1 MKKKDIKK
9 FSDKLTKLNEQLNFN
24 NTIPKIRYRKQ
35 TKLASR
41 LYLSKTLDQNT
52 DLINTIESQLK
63 LDLKRIDETIHS
75 K

>member
-63 LDLKRIDETIHS
+63 LDLKRIDETLHS

>member
-52 DLINTIESQLK
+52 YLINTIESQLK
-63 LDLKRIDETIHS
+63 LDLKRIDETLHS